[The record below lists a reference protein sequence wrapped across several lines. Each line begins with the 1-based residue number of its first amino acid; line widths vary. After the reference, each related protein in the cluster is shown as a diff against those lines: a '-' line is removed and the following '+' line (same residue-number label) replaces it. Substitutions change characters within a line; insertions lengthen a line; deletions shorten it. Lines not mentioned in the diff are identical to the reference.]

1 MSSKRMPSEPSYF
14 LPLILRPVKSF
25 FGIGGSSVAGDRL
38 RKGLLK
44 ESATEVFDGVCQR

>member
-1 MSSKRMPSEPSYF
+1 MSSKRMPTEPSYF
-14 LPLILRPVKSF
+14 VPLILRPVKSF
-25 FGIGGSSVAGDRL
+25 FGIGGSSVVGDRL